1 MNALRGIVVAAVIGT
16 ATLAGGGTA
25 LADPAPI
32 GPSPVPPSPCTAHPL
47 LTAWCLLTSGS

>member
-16 ATLAGGGTA
+16 ATLVGGGTA